1 MPKLR
6 VSPAEQSNREIIA
19 KIRYGMEMQQVTHE
33 ELALAARITKQTLY
47 HRYKRPDEFRL
58 CELRQVSKKLRIPLL
73 ELLGEHSA

>member
-6 VSPAEQSNREIIA
+6 ASPTEQNNREIIA

-33 ELALAARITKQTLY
+33 ELALAVRITKQTLY

-58 CELRQVSKKLRIPLL
+58 CELRQVSKKLHVPIL
-73 ELLGEHSA
+73 ELLGE